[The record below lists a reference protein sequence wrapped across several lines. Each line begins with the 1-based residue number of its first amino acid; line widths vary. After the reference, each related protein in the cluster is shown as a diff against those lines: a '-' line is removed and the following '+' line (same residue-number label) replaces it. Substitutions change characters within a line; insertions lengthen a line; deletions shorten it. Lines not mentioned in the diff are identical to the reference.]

1 MLLRPP
7 QSDGSG
13 EYRRP
18 LALVW
23 GRRTA
28 RNKLLSEVSRRSHC
42 VYPVVPGWW
51 FDLFMVNKKDASS
64 ATAANGN
71 GKWNIPT
78 GRRTDEW
85 STALVLIGESQ
96 DRGAFTRFFRHFAP
110 LIKAFALSGSSLSA
124 SHADELVQEVMLKV
138 WQKAGGFNPEK
149 AAASTWVYTIARNCR
164 TDMFRRLQKF
174 DTPLASDD
182 FELESEEEESF
193 VVLHT
198 RRGAERVRELM
209 SDLPPDQAQILA
221 KVYMEGKSHSEAAAE
236 LDLPLGTVK
245 SRVRLAIQ
253 KLQGLMEA

>member
-1 MLLRPP
+1 MANSKEAGNAP
-7 QSDGSG
+7 SAD
-13 EYRRP
+13 
-18 LALVW
+18 
-23 GRRTA
+23 
-28 RNKLLSEVSRRSHC
+28 SR
-42 VYPVVPGWW
+42 
-51 FDLFMVNKKDASS
+51 
-64 ATAANGN
+64 

-85 STALVLIGESQ
+85 SLALVQIGESQ
-96 DRGAFTRFFRHFAP
+96 DRGPFTRFFRHFAP

-124 SHADELVQEVMLKV
+124 THADELVQEVMLKV
-138 WQKAGGFNPEK
+138 WQKAG
-149 AAASTWVYTIARNCR
+149 ASTL
-164 TDMFRRLQKF
+164 RRQLPQLGSTRLRATVEPICSAVCKSS
-174 DTPLASDD
+174 TRHWPPDD

-209 SDLPPDQAQILA
+209 GDLPPDQAQILA